1 MLARIC
7 KHLRSIEYVDVTL
20 SGNVVSGIKFL
31 PMGRLLVENIARER
45 GPDQIVQEQSFD
57 FKSFPTNYLTNSV
70 AHLKRKHTLEVL
82 NAVNF
87 QSTTTTTLAADESP
101 RIELNS
107 SKVLCSTSLVSP
119 KHAFELF
126 FQLQRQRKIWWMKF
140 MYNPGQV
147 VFTNPTRTESSQTI
161 SISMKSGEGFNVE
174 LERIGLYPVGDSTKS
189 HALQSWFSLDASV
202 LSFLFDAL
210 PEVAADDWTLHLNR
224 RLSPYKIV
232 LLAEEDQL
240 SSDVDLRDLAQLV
253 SHELLG
259 RDLTVLNGFEGDRT
273 LNENSSRA
281 DQLGIPYSLILGS
294 ESLET
299 GLFKLRNRNTS
310 LCEVVHITDI
320 PGYVEKI
327 IQG

>member
-7 KHLRSIEYVDVTL
+7 KHLRSIEYLDVTL

-31 PMGRLLVENIARER
+31 PMGQLLRENIARER
-45 GPDQIVQEQSFD
+45 GPDQIVREQSFD

-70 AHLKRKHTLEVL
+70 AHLKRKNPLEVL
-82 NAVNF
+82 RAVNF
-87 QSTTTTTLAADESP
+87 QSTTAEESP
-101 RIELNS
+101 RIELKA

-140 MYNPGQV
+140 MYNPGQI

-174 LERIGLYPVGDSTKS
+174 LERIGLYPVGDSMKS

-202 LSFLFDAL
+202 FSFLVDAL
-210 PEVAADDWTLHLNR
+210 PEVAANDLTLHLHR

-232 LLAEEDQL
+232 LLAEDQL
-240 SSDVDLRDLAQLV
+240 SSDLELRDLAQLV
-253 SHELLG
+253 NYEFLS
-259 RDLTVLNGFEGDRT
+259 RDLNVLNGFEGNRT
-273 LNENSSRA
+273 LTENLSRA
-281 DQLGIPYSLILGS
+281 DQMGIPYSLILGS
-294 ESLET
+294 ESLTT